1 MGGAGGGR
9 QPRAPENREQGRSAS
24 NAACGQLADSGQGGG
39 APGFRTNSCVRRLG
53 WIERYLRRRWPHRL
67 VESSGFT
74 GARTLPACETR
85 HPALACCSRD
95 AKKMREADAKSSENI
110 ITSRTKFYA
119 ALAKARLDSWKKN

>member
-1 MGGAGGGR
+1 
-9 QPRAPENREQGRSAS
+9 
-24 NAACGQLADSGQGGG
+24 
-39 APGFRTNSCVRRLG
+39 LG